1 MPRLTLA
8 IATVALL
15 VGVGLAIVGES
26 PAGARGAA
34 PAELGPCPEKVRP
47 KKLRCGR
54 LSVPLERADP
64 ALGSIAIRFA
74 VRSRSHLDRPSAG
87 TIFAVEGGPGYGSI
101 ASSRYYIHMLG
112 RLLDRR
118 ELVLVD
124 MRGTGHSQAID
135 CPALQEGRGSDARGV
150 ARCARVLG
158 PTFGSYRT
166 SAAADDLDAVR
177 AALGVERID
186 LYGDSYG
193 TYLAQ
198 SYAFRYGE
206 TLDALVLD
214 SAYPLRGESGWYPS
228 LIRTGIRSLSI
239 ACRRRPFHC
248 HGNAG
253 ARLRRVVRALRD
265 TRRGAGPLLN
275 AIGSGGYEPPLRNYT
290 KINTVI
296 SRYLAGDRRPYVRL
310 TRAYDQGYG
319 HYRYYSRGDEL
330 AVSCNDYPML
340 WDKAA
345 SERER
350 ERQLEAAVRTYPK
363 GAFGRSPRARSRSS
377 RSRSIASAA
386 AGRSRPSSTSRRR
399 RPVPRRPPSR
409 RLVIAGEL
417 DNVTSVAEARM
428 VAADFP
434 DSRLRVVRA
443 PGTSRRSTVGATR
456 RATGCAS
463 SCGATA
469 DGRRP
474 GPRSRIGM
482 T

>member
-1 MPRLTLA
+1 MLTFGRFVRMCAMPRLTLA

-101 ASSRYYIHMLG
+101 PSSRYYIHMLG

-198 SYAFRYGE
+198 SYAFRHGE

-363 GAFGRSPRARSRSS
+363 GAFRPFTPREVAFGSFSVYREC
-377 RSRSIASAA
+377 
-386 AGRSRPSSTSRRR
+386 RRW
-399 RPVPRRPPSR
+399 PQPTELYEPPAPPGAEAPAVPT
-409 RLVIAGEL
+409 LVIEGEL

-434 DSRLRVVRA
+434 DSRLRVVRSGGHVPSLYGGRYPA
-443 PGTSRRSTVGATR
+443 RDWVREFLRRHG
-456 RATGCAS
+456 
-463 SCGATA
+463 
-469 DGRRP
+469 
-474 GPRSRIGM
+474 
-482 T
+482 